1 MAESTKKGRGT
12 RPRGTRIDVWVTQ
25 EEREGIGERAA
36 QANIPASAYLRTA
49 GLAYPVPRLINGE
62 ALDEFV
68 RLSRELNEVGGL
80 LKSWLDEKPGRGG
93 VDVPSLMRSLNRIK
107 GEMKDI
113 APRLLNEREPV

>member
-1 MAESTKKGRGT
+1 MAESTKRGRGT

-36 QANIPASAYLRTA
+36 QANLSASSYLRTA
-49 GLAYPVPRLINGE
+49 GLTYPVPRLINGE

-80 LKSWLDEKPGRGG
+80 LKSWLDKKPGQSD
-93 VDVPSLMRSLNRIK
+93 VDVPSLMRSLSRIK

-113 APRLLNEREPV
+113 APLLLNENGPV

>member
-12 RPRGTRIDVWVTQ
+12 RPRSTRIDVWVTQ

-36 QANIPASAYLRTA
+36 QANLSASAYLRTV
-49 GLAYPVPRLINGE
+49 GLTYPVPKMINR
-62 ALDEFV
+62 ATLDEFV

-80 LKSWLDEKPGRGG
+80 LKAWLDEKPGQAN

-113 APRLLNEREPV
+113 APQLLNEREPV